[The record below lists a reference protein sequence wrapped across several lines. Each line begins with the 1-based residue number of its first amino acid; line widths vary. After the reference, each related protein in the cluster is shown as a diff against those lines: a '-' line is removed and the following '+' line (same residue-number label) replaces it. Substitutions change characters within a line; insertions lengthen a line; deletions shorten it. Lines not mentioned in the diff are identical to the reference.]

1 MLKNHAFNSNQY
13 RLPIFSLATALI
25 LMDQGIKAGVALT
38 MPVGTSEQVS
48 AWFNLVHVL
57 NPGAAFSFLANAGG
71 WQKYFLS
78 AFGLI
83 ISAILT
89 RLLWMGIKSFIESFA
104 YILLIGGALGNVLDR
119 LRIGAVVDYLDF
131 HWADL
136 HWPAFNL
143 ADIYVMSGAFLLLTI
158 SFSTPAVTS
167 EST

>member
-1 MLKNHAFNSNQY
+1 
-13 RLPIFSLATALI
+13 
-25 LMDQGIKAGVALT
+25 
-38 MPVGTSEQVS
+38 
-48 AWFNLVHVL
+48 
-57 NPGAAFSFLANAGG
+57 
-71 WQKYFLS
+71 
-78 AFGLI
+78 
-83 ISAILT
+83 
-89 RLLWMGIKSFIESFA
+89 MGIKSFIESFA

>member
-1 MLKNHAFNSNQY
+1 MLKNHVFNSNQH
-13 RLPIFSLATALI
+13 RLPIFSLAAALI

-158 SFSTPAVTS
+158 SFSTPAATS